1 MKRAVLLVFFI
12 LYLCLIFPFTSYLK
26 QRPFVEQLGYV
37 PQPEILKFATAD
49 QKQFMSASLVWKVLI
64 YFGGLFDRAM
74 NRIYTPPDFA
84 GMQLTIKS
92 AVTLDPYNMDAYY
105 FAQAVMVW
113 DMKEVKA
120 ATELLEFG
128 MKYRDWDWQLPY
140 FAGFNYG
147 YFLRNYDKAAKYF
160 KRVGELTGNVLSIN
174 LAGRYMYEAGQTD
187 MAIAYLTAMERG
199 AQNEAIRR
207 SFKIRLEA
215 FKGVKLMETA
225 RDAYVKKY
233 EKYPASVETLLDRGF
248 IKEIPVDPYGGT
260 FYLDESGRV
269 RSTSK
274 FAFGGKK

>member
-37 PQPEILKFATAD
+37 PQPEILKFTTAD

-84 GMQLTIKS
+84 GMQSTIEA

-140 FAGFNYG
+140 FAGFNSG
-147 YFLRNYDKAAKYF
+147 YFLKDYDKAAKYF
-160 KRVGELTGNVLSIN
+160 KRVGELTGNELSIN

-199 AQNEAIRR
+199 AQNETIRR

-215 FKGVKLMETA
+215 FKGVKIIEA
-225 RDAYVKKY
+225 ACDAYEIKYGKK
-233 EKYPASVETLLDRGF
+233 PASVQTLLDRGF

-260 FYLDESGRV
+260 FYIDEIGHI